1 MEKRASLLS
10 FNDHRIWWGKRISAL
25 MRKNSQSLSVPLMSF
40 FQRLARPPLIF
51 LPPPLTRPNF
61 ILVSPGAPC
70 QLLFILLLS
79 LSFPHL
85 FLSITFSPIHSLFSR
100 LGQLFPL
107 EVLNQLIFI
116 LEPSLSINLQIRKSI
131 FELSSIKLVAW
142 VTQRQSSV
150 QLCIE
155 DFLAF
160 CWHCF
165 YPDGV
170 PLTL

>member
-70 QLLFILLLS
+70 QLL
-79 LSFPHL
+79 LSFYYPSL
-85 FLSITFSPIHSLFSR
+85 FLIS
-100 LGQLFPL
+100 L

-142 VTQRQSSV
+142 VAQRQSCV

-170 PLTL
+170 S

>member
-10 FNDHRIWWGKRISAL
+10 FNDHKIWWEKRIFSL

-70 QLLFILLLS
+70 QLLFFLLLP

-85 FLSITFSPIHSLFSR
+85 LLLSFYYSYLFLISTQLLLSFYSPYLFLISSYSFPF
-100 LGQLFPL
+100 LTWENFFPL
-107 EVLNQLIFI
+107 RFPISLYLYENLLEV
-116 LEPSLSINLQIRKSI
+116 
-131 FELSSIKLVAW
+131 
-142 VTQRQSSV
+142 
-150 QLCIE
+150 
-155 DFLAF
+155 
-160 CWHCF
+160 
-165 YPDGV
+165 
-170 PLTL
+170 